1 MMIIDKFTKF
11 ILSVIAVS
19 LCMNA
24 LNPWI
29 SPTLANANDDFAMER
44 AIQKI
49 AGGINK
55 IADNIEQIVEIE
67 NDLSVFW
74 PMMHGC
80 ENIVDLYATHI
91 VALYATQYSDTVQDT
106 VQPCVNGAKKVIK
119 EVKSPQDIA
128 ITIDGHRYT
137 VQEGNKL
144 D

>member
-1 MMIIDKFTKF
+1 MNQISKF
-11 ILSVIAVS
+11 ILSIIAFS
-19 LCMNA
+19 LCLNA
-24 LNPWI
+24 LNPWL
-29 SPTLANANDDFAMER
+29 SPTLANANDNFAMER

-74 PMMHGC
+74 PMMQGC

-119 EVKSPQDIA
+119 EVKFKKNLKKVKP
-128 ITIDGHRYT
+128 
-137 VQEGNKL
+137 E
-144 D
+144 